1 MKYGTRGA
9 MEEEDKRETICM
21 WKRVGR
27 KVGIGKTQSMETWK
41 KKMGKYQDNWKYGK
55 CERYVIG
62 KHQENWKYE
71 KHEFEK

>member
-1 MKYGTRGA
+1 
-9 MEEEDKRETICM
+9 
-21 WKRVGR
+21 
-27 KVGIGKTQSMETWK
+27 METWK